1 MVRQLCGR
9 LVVRLSGRRVE
20 DSLPGAKGR
29 LLFAYLVLN
38 RRRRLDRDE
47 LLSAVYGDDAAPD
60 HQPRLSVLL
69 SKVRRVVG
77 PEHLAA
83 RSDIELVLS
92 PDAFVDVEA
101 ALAGLHRAESHV
113 ARGEWAEAWGPA
125 GIAYHVANRLLLQGE
140 DRPWLDVWRRRL
152 DDVRLRGLECFAAAR
167 LGLGGP
173 TLPQAE
179 DCGRRLIELA
189 PFRETGHR
197 ILMEALE
204 RRGNGAEAL
213 LVYDRLRVVAAL
225 LERLHQDPV
234 AALAVRRQLDQPA
247 PAILGLRQRR
257 SAEAEPRR
265 GKALESAQAN
275 VVEAMPPLVQPQAVV
290 TLEQRTAGHVIGDA
304 GRAPCLRPLA
314 VGDVGL
320 RPVQSLDRCLD
331 VDERVAR
338 QHELDLGSSGQ
349 ELGAHDVAELREQD
363 AQPRLVVRGRLVAID
378 RHQQLVAVH
387 PAEPVEHEVCEEQ
400 PPVGTGQPVVD
411 SSTAQPH
418 YKPAAELDSRSAGL
432 RHVQQ
437 G

>member
-1 MVRQLCGR
+1 MAHADGTRIQLCGR

-83 RSDIELVLS
+83 RSEIELVLS

-140 DRPWLDVWRRRL
+140 DRPWLDLWRRRL

-213 LVYDRLRVVAAL
+213 LVYDRLRVL
-225 LERLHQDPV
+225 LRDELGI
-234 AALAVRRQLDQPA
+234 A
-247 PAILGLRQRR
+247 PSPG
-257 SAEAEPRR
+257 
-265 GKALESAQAN
+265 
-275 VVEAMPPLVQPQAVV
+275 
-290 TLEQRTAGHVIGDA
+290 
-304 GRAPCLRPLA
+304 
-314 VGDVGL
+314 
-320 RPVQSLDRCLD
+320 VQSVYRRL
-331 VDERVAR
+331 
-338 QHELDLGSSGQ
+338 LG
-349 ELGAHDVAELREQD
+349 
-363 AQPRLVVRGRLVAID
+363 
-378 RHQQLVAVH
+378 
-387 PAEPVEHEVCEEQ
+387 
-400 PPVGTGQPVVD
+400 TTTTT
-411 SSTAQPH
+411 TA
-418 YKPAAELDSRSAGL
+418 
-432 RHVQQ
+432 
-437 G
+437 